1 MAKETVDGAAQPK
14 KKKMSKKRKFLIA
27 LGVIAGLLV
36 GAWVLVVT
44 PAINKLAT
52 EQIQAAG
59 FEGAIVEIHADGAK
73 ITLPTLPASF
83 GGDSGLTGTNV
94 VFEFG
99 GLGVDDVNLL
109 MEGGKTGKFVLPA
122 GTHFTMTADTF
133 SEFTNFSLDGTDK
146 SGTFVGTITNERAAQ
161 LATVIKD
168 GKFSGVDEGTI
179 DSFLTD
185 IVLTPG
191 TDGTVLTANVDMAKV
206 LEILAK

>member
-1 MAKETVDGAAQPK
+1 VAKETVDGAAQP

-44 PAINKLAT
+44 PAINKIAT

-99 GLGVDDVNLL
+99 GLGVDDINLI
-109 MEGGKTGKFVLPA
+109 MEGGKTGKFVLPV

-168 GKFSGVDEGTI
+168 GKFVGVDQGTI

-191 TDGTVLTANVDMAKV
+191 ANGTVLTANVDMAKV
-206 LEILAK
+206 LEILAQ